1 MSDMTKLKEALD
13 LLSRQNVTNRE
24 YFQETNDLLKSI
36 KNSLIYANVLILIL
50 LILVLFKS
58 P

>member
-1 MSDMTKLKEALD
+1 MTKLKEALD